1 MCECGRGVL
10 SGQLFQ
16 YTLDVSD
23 IHSLVKGFYT
33 CSCSLQLISAAVD
46 KRIRLRWYTRVY
58 ARRTCAP
65 RSRTA
70 RWPGRADYGLE
81 GLCAGTVHCTR
92 VRGCMS
98 FSMCSRA
105 YVGSFVVCAW
115 MQRNKTAESEMANMS
130 RICRFPACN
139 HSDSPGEVEG
149 PVLAAQMRNAK
160 RL

>member
-10 SGQLFQ
+10 RGQLFQ

-65 RSRTA
+65 HAHAALARRARAPLGGPDEPIMAWKGFVPERSTAHVCAGVCLSVCVRARMWVHLLCALGCREIKQQKA
-70 RWPGRADYGLE
+70 RW
-81 GLCAGTVHCTR
+81 
-92 VRGCMS
+92 
-98 FSMCSRA
+98 
-105 YVGSFVVCAW
+105 
-115 MQRNKTAESEMANMS
+115 
-130 RICRFPACN
+130 RICPVSA
-139 HSDSPGEVEG
+139 DSQH
-149 PVLAAQMRNAK
+149 AITRIAQGK
-160 RL
+160 